1 MRKRSGDLMGE
12 DLEGSAALLFS
23 VELPLFL
30 EKSFLVFRMLFIVHT
45 AINGTD
51 RRTLWLVVESDAFRA
66 LVRDDVE
73 EFLALGILFGL
84 SVVFASGRRCDRP
97 LEARAVREAPG
108 FSSFVNGVVWAL
120 RLASATIDA
129 FFRDFDRHLG
139 GFRNFARAK
148 VTSLLRP
155 C

>member
-1 MRKRSGDLMGE
+1 MGE
-12 DLEGSAALLFS
+12 ALERQWSTYLFS
-23 VELPLFL
+23 VELALFL
-30 EKSFLVFRMLFIVHT
+30 EKSFLAFRMLFIVHT

-51 RRTLWLVVESDAFRA
+51 RRTLWLVVEPDTFGA
-66 LVRDDVE
+66 LVRNDIE
-73 EFLALGILFGL
+73 KFLALGILFGL
-84 SVVFASGRRCDRP
+84 SVVFASGRRCDCP

-108 FSSFVNGVVWAL
+108 FSSFVNGVVGAL

-129 FFRDFDRHLG
+129 FFRDLDRHLG
-139 GFRNFARAK
+139 GFRNFACTK